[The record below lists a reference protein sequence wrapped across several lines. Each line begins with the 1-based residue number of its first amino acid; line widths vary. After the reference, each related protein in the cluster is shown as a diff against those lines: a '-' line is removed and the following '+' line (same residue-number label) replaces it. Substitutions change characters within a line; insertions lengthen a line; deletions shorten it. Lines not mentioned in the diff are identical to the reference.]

1 MVVKGLNNKIIIIG
15 GSIAGISAIKA
26 IREIDNEIEIHMIIN
41 EKFYPY
47 NRLRLTKGMFGN
59 LSEEAIL
66 LQKKEWYEA
75 NRVNLH
81 IDKEVIGI
89 DVEKQEVILNDE
101 STLSFSKLLLAS
113 GAHNF
118 IPPIEGIDKEN
129 VYTIRNLGDAWAVK
143 EIVKEKRKSI
153 IIGGGIQGLETAW
166 ELSQHGE
173 DVGIAELQ
181 SRLMPLQLDVK
192 ASEILQNII
201 ESFNIKVYLETQI
214 HKIMGENGVKGV
226 IREDG
231 SQINCD
237 MVVYNTGI
245 RPNIKYIKDSTI
257 RFNKGV
263 IVNNKMQTSSENI
276 YAAGDVAEFENH
288 ISGLWNIAIEQGK
301 TAGYNIIGKEE
312 IYKNIVPVTTLN
324 AFKISLFSMGNV
336 DESICDYSLVEDE
349 KDSSTYKRIFINQDK
364 IVGAIVIGDTK
375 KSPVLKSAIE
385 SETLLNE
392 FDLSKVLVKSERIA
406 KNNNR

>member
-1 MVVKGLNNKIIIIG
+1 VKRLNNRIIIIG
-15 GSIAGISAIKA
+15 GGIAGISAIKA
-26 IREIDNEIEIHMIIN
+26 IREIDSEIEIHMLTN

-47 NRLRLTKGMFGN
+47 NRLRLTKGLFGN

-66 LQKKEWYEA
+66 LQKKEWYET
-75 NRVNLH
+75 NSVNLH
-81 IDKEVIGI
+81 INKEVIGL

-118 IPPIEGIDKEN
+118 IPPIEEIDKEN
-129 VYTIRNLGDAWAVK
+129 VYTIRHIEDAWDVK
-143 EIVKEKRKSI
+143 NIILKKRKPL

-173 DVGIAELQ
+173 EIGIAELQ
-181 SRLMPLQLDVK
+181 SRLMPMQLDEK
-192 ASEILQNII
+192 ASRILQNII

-214 HKIMGENGVKGV
+214 HKIVGENGVSGV
-226 IREDG
+226 IKENG

-245 RPNIKYIKDSTI
+245 RPNIKYIKDSPI
-257 RFNKGV
+257 RFNKGI
-263 IVNNKMQTSSENI
+263 IVNNKMQTSSQNI

-301 TAGYNIIGKEE
+301 TAGYNMIGKEE

-324 AFKISLFSMGNV
+324 AFKISLFSMGDV
-336 DESICDYSLVEDE
+336 DESKCDYSLVEHGENDT
-349 KDSSTYKRIFINQDK
+349 SYKRIFINQDK

-385 SETLLNE
+385 NQTLLDE
-392 FDLSKVLVKSERIA
+392 FDLSKVLVESEKIT
-406 KNNNR
+406 KKE

>member
-1 MVVKGLNNKIIIIG
+1 MVVNALDNRMIIIG
-15 GSIAGISAIKA
+15 GGIAGISAIKA
-26 IREIDNEIEIHMIIN
+26 IREIDSEIEIHMITN

-47 NRLRLTKGMFGN
+47 NRLRLTKGLFGN

-75 NRVNLH
+75 NGVNLH

-89 DVEKQEVILNDE
+89 DVEKQEVMLNDK
-101 STLSFSKLLLAS
+101 STLSFSKLLVAS

-118 IPPIEGIDKEN
+118 TPPIDGIDKDN
-129 VYTIRNLGDAWAVK
+129 VYTIRHIEDAWNVK
-143 EIVKEKRKSI
+143 DIILKKRNPL

-173 DVGIAELQ
+173 EIVIAELQ
-181 SRLMPLQLDVK
+181 SRLMPMQLDVK
-192 ASEILQNII
+192 ASKILQNII

-214 HKIMGENGVKGV
+214 HKIIGEKGVNGV
-226 IREDG
+226 IRGDG

-245 RPNIKYIKDSTI
+245 RPNINYIKDSSI
-257 RFNKGV
+257 KFNKGV
-263 IVNNKMQTSSENI
+263 IVNNKMQTSSPNI

-301 TAGYNIIGKEE
+301 TAGYNMIGKEE
-312 IYKNIVPVTTLN
+312 TYKKIVPVTTLN

-336 DESICDYSLVEDE
+336 DERKCDYSLVEDG
-349 KDSSTYKRIFINQDK
+349 KDCSSYKRIFINEEK

-375 KSPVLKSAIE
+375 KSPILKSAIE
-385 SETLLNE
+385 SQTLLDK
-392 FDLSKVLVKSERIA
+392 FDLSKVLVESERIT
-406 KNNNR
+406 KKE